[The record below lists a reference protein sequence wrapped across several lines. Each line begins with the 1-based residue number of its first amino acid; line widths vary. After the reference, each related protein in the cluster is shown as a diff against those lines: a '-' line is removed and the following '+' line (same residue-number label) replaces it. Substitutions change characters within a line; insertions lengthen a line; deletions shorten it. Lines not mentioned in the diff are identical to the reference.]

1 MEEGRILGLPRG
13 CSPQVAWS
21 CGHLLAALRPED
33 LLPRWLTHTS
43 LGQRAR
49 FPALWASP
57 EECLCVLLTW
67 QLTSC
72 RIHDP
77 KEREKQKCNVFY
89 SLPLD
94 IIFYHS
100 FFKKNIYLLIYI
112 WLVAQRLKHL
122 PPMRET
128 WVRSWDRADPLEKEM
143 VTHSSIPAWR
153 IPWTEKPL
161 RLQSMGSQSQTRL
174 SNFTFMVSLCCCT
187 RAFSSFG
194 VQASLAAEHRL

>member
-49 FPALWASP
+49 FPALWALP

-100 FFKKNIYLLIYI
+100 FLKKKIYLLIYI

-122 PPMRET
+122 PPMQET
-128 WVRSWDRADPLEKEM
+128 WVESLGREDPWRREWLSTP
-143 VTHSSIPAWR
+143 VFLAWR
-153 IPWTEKPL
+153 IPCTKEPG
-161 RLQSMGSQSQTRL
+161 RLQSAGSQRVGHDWATSPVLRCSTQVL
-174 SNFTFMVSLCCCT
+174 WSLLLQMNT
-187 RAFSSFG
+187 
-194 VQASLAAEHRL
+194 